1 MGRAGRLESIR
12 SGDWRYYWIGGPD
25 SLIRKINK
33 LKITAFVCHLT
44 SLGDFTTSYIVV
56 VNSSWFYF
64 WTRWSWLVISRAIAK
79 KDVYDSYSHWTP
91 CLVLWSLVSLTSLP
105 LVRVLLGWVGCLVFF
120 VSFLCFAP
128 GCSFFFFWLLALM
141 VFCCFCLICF
151 WVYCL
156 VWSCFSHILLLGVL
170 LPLLRPSSLLFFTS
184 CLFCFCAY
192 CCRRSFSLVHYLFL
206 SFVFSLNKLRRVNL
220 RELLWPCKIFIRP
233 SIFFFF

>member
-25 SLIRKINK
+25 SLTRKINK

-105 LVRVLLGWVGCLVFF
+105 LVRVLLGLVGCLVFF

-128 GCSFFFFWLLALM
+128 GCSFFF
-141 VFCCFCLICF
+141 
-151 WVYCL
+151 L
-156 VWSCFSHILLLGVL
+156 VVGTDGFL
-170 LPLLRPSSLLFFTS
+170 
-184 CLFCFCAY
+184 
-192 CCRRSFSLVHYLFL
+192 LFL
-206 SFVFSLNKLRRVNL
+206 SDLFLGILFGLKLFQPYFVIGRIVAALAA
-220 RELLWPCKIFIRP
+220 
-233 SIFFFF
+233 